1 MLVGELF
8 DLSENTKLKQSDL
21 IKIDLLIEA
30 INDWPKGLVSI
41 DEFLKELQ
49 NDQNVE
55 NITFQSIEQ
64 RSKMLKVNNDAW
76 KMESYESLIKL
87 IRLCNGESLNN
98 ILSDIINLYGTLS
111 AK

>member
-8 DLSENTKLKQSDL
+8 DLSENTKLNQSDL

-55 NITFQSIEQ
+55 SITLQSTEQ